1 MASEIFW
8 GQKKRLKKKNKKAA
22 EAAEAA
28 DAKASDEDWTTGLSG
43 FLPIL
48 DGITTASAVGYLRRK
63 NGMIQSYHR
72 FFLWTLDL
80 DVSCLKMQKHDS
92 RPLVDSSE
100 MFFRTF

>member
-1 MASEIFW
+1 MD
-8 GQKKRLKKKNKKAA
+8 GQNYGLRDFLRPKEEVKKAA

-72 FFLWTLDL
+72 FFCERWTWMFL
-80 DVSCLKMQKHDS
+80 VLKCKNMTPDPWLIPPK
-92 RPLVDSSE
+92 
-100 MFFRTF
+100 